1 MHLNTVFFSFETAS
15 HALPCLFLIECDSHY
30 DHRNDCHSEG
40 VMTKK
45 MTYKELSEFLDIK
58 LPSARRLVMRKKWL
72 KIKGNDGE
80 ARVMVPDEFL
90 EGRYDGEHDDNHNAK
105 SDNTNDEL
113 ITLKI
118 ENAAL
123 KAQFEAEKVRADTA
137 EKDRDRWHDL
147 ANKPWFKR
155 LF

>member
-1 MHLNTVFFSFETAS
+1 
-15 HALPCLFLIECDSHY
+15 
-30 DHRNDCHSEG
+30 
-40 VMTKK
+40 
-45 MTYKELSEFLDIK
+45 
-58 LPSARRLVMRKKWL
+58 MRKKWL

-80 ARVMVPDEFL
+80 ARILVPEEFL
-90 EGRYDGEHDDNHNAK
+90 AGRSDHEHDDNHDVKN
-105 SDNTNDEL
+105 DNNSDEL

-123 KAQFEAEKVRADTA
+123 KSQFEAEKVRADTA